1 MELYSYKI
9 ATFFELCKSSR
20 IKIHNF
26 CIFLSLKFVHV
37 KIFLYLCGEFVQCIK
52 QNTFKFVFYAIQNCS
67 IFE

>member
-9 ATFFELCKSSR
+9 ATFFELCKSAR

-37 KIFLYLCGEFVQCIK
+37 KIFLYLCGEFV
-52 QNTFKFVFYAIQNCS
+52 
-67 IFE
+67 